1 MREFWRR
8 LISVKRLMWE
18 IILVSFVINF
28 LGLASAIYSI
38 QVLNRYLALG
48 IDSTLV
54 TLTIGAILALVLELV
69 TRSTRLKLVQWVCLK
84 ADKQISDLTYKLI
97 STSRFNSIES
107 LPSEN
112 RKEALNG
119 LNTIQVS
126 YGAQNL
132 ISIIDGPFS
141 ILFLLII
148 YTLSP
153 TIAFAI
159 AILMTSIILLSF
171 IIYSN
176 SDEPSKELNSST
188 LSWSSEQSILS
199 NNTELLR
206 AYNVDEIMKEK
217 WNKSLVDV
225 LKLRK
230 TVVFIQNLGT
240 TLTYSA
246 TSIQTII
253 IYSIGAIEVM
263 KGNLDVGSLI
273 GISILAGRSMGN
285 ITKILQLTEPVKRG
299 ERALESIAI
308 LSKLNSNDNKKMKLT
323 KWQGNLS
330 FEDFAFV
337 YNGQAVPII
346 ESFNL
351 DIKKGCI
358 ISVKGS
364 NGAGKTTFAR
374 LLCGLMDPTRGRIK
388 LDGMDLRQADTKWW
402 REQFMYI
409 PQEPT
414 FFNGTIKDNILL
426 NKTDILDNNLVKI
439 LFEVGLTNFLDNTND
454 GIYTKISNNGHS
466 LPLGIR
472 RRISIAR
479 ALLNDSKLA
488 IFDEPTEALDV
499 DGIRCVAAILSR
511 LVKEG
516 KTIFIMTNEEFIIKS
531 STILIDL
538 NKKPTAEIIYN
549 NKELVSGDNK
559 NV

>member
-8 LISVKRLMWE
+8 LTSVKRLMWE

-28 LGLASAIYSI
+28 LGLASAVYSI

-54 TLTIGAILALVLELV
+54 TLTIGALLALVLELV
-69 TRSTRLKLVQWVCLK
+69 TRSTRLKLVQWVCIK
-84 ADKQISDLTYKLI
+84 ADKQLSDLTYKLI

-107 LPSEN
+107 LPNEN

-148 YTLSP
+148 YSLSS
-153 TIAFAI
+153 TIAIAI
-159 AILMTSIILLSF
+159 AILMLAIIFLSLV
-171 IIYSN
+171 IYSN
-176 SDEPSKELNSST
+176 TDSPSKELNNST
-188 LSWSSEQSILS
+188 LAWSAEQSVLS

-206 AYNVDEIMKEK
+206 VFKIDELMKKK

-230 TVVFIQNLGT
+230 VVIYIQNLGT

-246 TSIQTII
+246 TSIQTIL
-253 IYSIGAIEVM
+253 IYSVGSIEVM

-285 ITKILQLTEPVKRG
+285 ITKILQLSESVKRG
-299 ERALESIAI
+299 ERALESIAV
-308 LSKLNSNDNKKMKLT
+308 LSKLNSYDSKQMKLT
-323 KWQGNLS
+323 KWQGNIT
-330 FEDFAFV
+330 FEDFAFA
-337 YNGQAVPII
+337 YHGQAVPIV
-346 ESFNL
+346 ESFDL
-351 DIKKGCI
+351 HIKTGDIVCI
-358 ISVKGS
+358 KGS
-364 NGAGKTTFAR
+364 NGSGKTTFAR

-388 LDGMDLRQADTKWW
+388 IDGMDLRQAQPTWW
-402 REQFMYI
+402 KEQFMYV

-414 FFNGTIKDNILL
+414 FFNGTIKDNIILE
-426 NKTDILDNNLVKI
+426 KEDIDDKEIAKVLA
-439 LFEVGLTNFLDNTND
+439 EVGLINFLDNTND
-454 GIYTKISNNGHS
+454 GMYTKIVNNGHS

-472 RRISIAR
+472 RRITIAR
-479 ALLNDSKLA
+479 ALLNNSELV

-499 DGIRCVAAILSR
+499 EGIKCVAAILSR
-511 LVKEG
+511 LVKEK
-516 KTIFIMTNEEFIIKS
+516 KTIFIMTNEEFIIKAS
-531 STILIDL
+531 QIVIDL
-538 NKKPTAEIIYN
+538 NTKPTPAVTYN
-549 NKELVSGDNK
+549 TKSLILEDDK